1 MGLDQYMIAQKGEEF
16 EEIGLWRKHANLQ
29 GWMEKLAVK
38 KGLVNNPKDFNCI
51 DMYLTR
57 DDLIDLELDIKN
69 DNLPHTRGFFFGE
82 SYGDDAEKQQD
93 LLYVENA
100 KQYSDMNWDII
111 YKCWW

>member
-1 MGLDQYMIAQKGEEF
+1 MGLDQYLIAQRGEEV

-38 KGLVNNPKDFNCI
+38 KELVTNPKDFNCI

-57 DDLIDLELDIKN
+57 DDLVDLELDIEN
-69 DNLPHTRGFFFGE
+69 NNLPHTRGFFFGE

-100 KQYSDMNWDII
+100 KQYSDMNWNII